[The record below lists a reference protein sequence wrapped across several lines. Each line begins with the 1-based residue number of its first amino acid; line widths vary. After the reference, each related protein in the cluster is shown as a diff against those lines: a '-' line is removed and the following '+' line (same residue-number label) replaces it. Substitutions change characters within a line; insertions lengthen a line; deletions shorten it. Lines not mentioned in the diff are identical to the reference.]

1 MGDHQYFKSDDSAE
15 DDNENEA
22 DETELERILKKNDY
36 YKKLKED
43 REFKAKQ
50 LPIPDQRFI
59 RKKKSQMKQND
70 NETEDDGFGHKVKLL
85 DIPDEDSDSD
95 DGNPTSGGDEK
106 NPYEK
111 FYQRKSNGGR
121 KKESSSTGKSP
132 AEKENSA
139 TNLNFD
145 QPI

>member
-1 MGDHQYFKSDDSAE
+1 M
-15 DDNENEA
+15 
-22 DETELERILKKNDY
+22 KKNDY

-85 DIPDEDSDSD
+85 DIPGTFQVFYEDR
-95 DGNPTSGGDEK
+95 TS
-106 NPYEK
+106 
-111 FYQRKSNGGR
+111 
-121 KKESSSTGKSP
+121 
-132 AEKENSA
+132 
-139 TNLNFD
+139 
-145 QPI
+145 